1 MTKFIK
7 FLCQCYILFMWFMF
21 IIVNR
26 NEKLEVININYLIN
40 ITFRIEFNNALN
52 WSKLRWSNQDS
63 TSETPSY
70 SIVKIQ
76 SKNIQKIKML
86 KIALAWRKCSQINSS
101 FSIYRT
107 LSTTFLCILCWSS
120 PLLIMMLITLFTLLS
135 LYRCLTKSWII
146 LDSETWEP
154 IGNLRDVKNLEL

>member
-1 MTKFIK
+1 MVLSPSFLSSFPPSSLPSFLLPFLPSSFFPSFLLHPFPLPPSSFFLHPASFILLPAS
-7 FLCQCYILFMWFMF
+7 FLLPFFFLSSSFFLPFLLPSSFLLTSCFMF

-40 ITFRIEFNNALN
+40 ITFQIEFNNALN

-76 SKNIQKIKML
+76 SKMFKK
-86 KIALAWRKCSQINSS
+86 
-101 FSIYRT
+101 
-107 LSTTFLCILCWSS
+107 
-120 PLLIMMLITLFTLLS
+120 
-135 LYRCLTKSWII
+135 
-146 LDSETWEP
+146 
-154 IGNLRDVKNLEL
+154 